1 MSDTTLE
8 VHDLKVGYS
17 LGRLIVD
24 GVNLRATAGE
34 IATMIGQNG
43 AGKSTVLKGI
53 FNMAPVRE
61 GHVQLEGE
69 SIFAF
74 LPHELLRKGVAYI
87 PQHHSIFPKLTIA
100 ENLRMGAYLLT
111 DRALVA
117 ERVAKVEEMFPILAE
132 RRDQFAASLSGGEQ
146 RMLELARTL
155 MMDPKVVMLDEPSI
169 GLAPRMVDLVFST
182 VRRLADAGKAILMV
196 EQNVRKAL
204 LASDRGYV
212 LEQGR
217 VRFEDRASALIDD
230 ERVARLYMGVRAKA

>member
-1 MSDTTLE
+1 MSEATLE
-8 VHDLKVGYS
+8 VHNLKVGYG

-34 IATMIGQNG
+34 ITTMIGQNG

-53 FNMAPVRE
+53 FNMAPVRD
-61 GHVQLEGE
+61 GAVNLGGE
-69 SIFAF
+69 SIFSSR
-74 LPHELLRKGVAYI
+74 PHELLRKGVAYI

-111 DRALVA
+111 DKMLIA
-117 ERVAKVEEMFPILAE
+117 ERAAKVEEMFPILAE
-132 RRDQFAASLSGGEQ
+132 RRDQIAAGLSGGEQ

-169 GLAPRMVDLVFST
+169 GLAPRMVDLVFET
-182 VRRLADAGKAILMV
+182 VRRLANAGKAILMV

-217 VRFEDRASALIDD
+217 VRLEDRASALIDD